1 MMAVLLGCNVNVG
14 KRVCVAVGV
23 CVGADVAVNVEVCKE
38 VITSARE
45 VIAFGGWVMV
55 FVAFRAG
62 MIVTVGDAIAVG
74 IQELMEEAVA
84 LTDDT
89 TCVMIKANI
98 RGAAT
103 MPREASD
110 RLR

>member
-1 MMAVLLGCNVNVG
+1 MDVVVSVG
-14 KRVCVAVGV
+14 E
-23 CVGADVAVNVEVCKE
+23 DVAVNVEVCKE
-38 VITSARE
+38 VSVSVRE
-45 VIAFGGWVMV
+45 VIAIGGWVMM

-62 MIVTVGDAIAVG
+62 MIVTVGDAVAVG
-74 IQELMEEAVA
+74 IQALMEEAVA

-89 TCVMIKANI
+89 TCVMIKANT

>member
-1 MMAVLLGCNVNVG
+1 MAVLLGSNVNVG
-14 KRVCVAVGV
+14 KGVCVAAGV
-23 CVGADVAVNVEVCKE
+23 CVGRNVAVNVEVCKD
-38 VITSARE
+38 VIVSVRE
-45 VIAFGGWVMV
+45 VLAVGGWAMV
-55 FVAFRAG
+55 CLTFRAG
-62 MIVTVGDAIAVG
+62 RSVAVGEAVAVG

-84 LTDDT
+84 LTEDT
-89 TCVMIKANI
+89 TCVMIKAKT

>member
-1 MMAVLLGCNVNVG
+1 MAVLLGCNVNVG
-14 KRVCVAVGV
+14 KGVRVAVEV
-23 CVGADVAVNVEVCKE
+23 CEGAAVAMNVEVCKD
-38 VITSARE
+38 VIVSASE
-45 VIAFGGWVMV
+45 VIAVGGWVMV

-62 MIVTVGDAIAVG
+62 MIVTVGVVVAVG
-74 IQELMEEAVA
+74 IQALIEEAVA
-84 LTDDT
+84 LTEDT
-89 TCVMIKANI
+89 TCVMIKANV